1 MVQIEIEAADSSKII
16 THMVD
21 EWDMVLPVENMLK
34 FQVDLP
40 VRIYSPVSS
49 APSLT
54 ETVMFLNVT
63 EAFAEGIY
71 LEGAVFRLYR
81 AQLTDEGY
89 VQGEFYRAAD
99 GV

>member
-1 MVQIEIEAADSSKII
+1 MVQIEIEAADSSIII

-21 EWDMVLPVENMLK
+21 EWDMV
-34 FQVDLP
+34 LP

-54 ETVMFLNVT
+54 ETVLSLNVT
-63 EAFAEGIY
+63 EVFAEGIY

>member
-1 MVQIEIEAADSSKII
+1 MI

-21 EWDMVLPVENMLK
+21 EWDM
-34 FQVDLP
+34 DLP

-54 ETVMFLNVT
+54 ETVLFLNVT

-89 VQGEFYRAAD
+89 VQGELYRAAD

>member
-21 EWDMVLPVENMLK
+21 EWDMVLPV
-34 FQVDLP
+34 
-40 VRIYSPVSS
+40 RIYSPVSS

-54 ETVMFLNVT
+54 ETVLSLNVT
-63 EAFAEGIY
+63 EVFAEGIY